1 MLQNIY
7 ELIWIFM
14 IYAFLGWCMEVA
26 YAALESGKFVNR
38 GFMNGPYCPIYG
50 FGVIIVV
57 LVLTPLKRN
66 LFLLFIGSLLLTSLL
81 EFITGYIL
89 EKIFHNQWWDYSDCP
104 FNIKGYVCLKF
115 SIYWGLGCV
124 FIMELVHPAIATFI
138 RKIPFRPGMVMITL
152 FAGVFAVDFW
162 ITVLTILKLNRY
174 LKRMDQI
181 AAHIHN
187 ISDEIG
193 ENIFENVTDLV
204 DRTEKFQAEHAD
216 LIEKVN
222 EKRNEFQGKKISI
235 TENLTEKADESKR
248 LYEEKKKQMEDLY
261 QEYKKLSESRKSGFI
276 RLLKAFPGMKSRENG
291 ETLEKLKN
299 VFRKD
304 ENL

>member
-1 MLQNIY
+1 MIQNFY

-26 YAALESGKFVNR
+26 YAALETGKFVNR

-50 FGVIIVV
+50 FGVILVV
-57 LVLTPLKRN
+57 IVLTPLKGN
-66 LFLLFIGSLLLTSLL
+66 LLLLFLGSFFLTSLL
-81 EFITGYIL
+81 EFVTGFIL

-115 SIYWGLGCV
+115 SVYWGLGCV
-124 FIMELVHPAIATFI
+124 FIMKLIHPMIVSFI
-138 RKIPFRPGMVMITL
+138 KKVPSDLGLVMI
-152 FAGVFAVDFW
+152 FFFVGIFIVDFW

-174 LKRMDQI
+174 LKRMDEI
-181 AAHIHN
+181 AVHIHR

-193 ENIFENVTDLV
+193 ENIFENVTDLL
-204 DRTEKFQAEHAD
+204 DRSEKFQMEHAE
-216 LIEKVN
+216 LIEKIN
-222 EKRNEFQGKKISI
+222 EKRSELEEKKISI
-235 TENLTEKADESKR
+235 TENLTERAIESKK
-248 LYEEKKKQMEDLY
+248 LYEEKKKKREDLY
-261 QEYKKLSESRKSGFI
+261 REYKKLFENRDSGI
-276 RLLKAFPGMKSRENG
+276 KRLLKAFPGMKSRENG

-304 ENL
+304 DL

>member
-1 MLQNIY
+1 MVQNFY
-7 ELIWIFM
+7 ELVWMFM

-26 YAALESGKFVNR
+26 YAALETGKFVNR

-57 LVLTPLKRN
+57 MVLTPLKRN
-66 LFLLFIGSLLLTSLL
+66 LFLLFLGSLLLTSML
-81 EFITGYIL
+81 EFVTGFIL

-124 FIMELVHPAIATFI
+124 FIMELIHPMIDSFI
-138 RKIPFRPGMVMITL
+138 KKIPFRPGSVMISL
-152 FAGVFAVDFW
+152 FAGIFAVDFW
-162 ITVLTILKLNRY
+162 ITVLTILKLNRH

-181 AAHIHN
+181 AARIHN

-193 ENIFENVTDLV
+193 ENIFESVTDLM
-204 DRTEKFQAEHAD
+204 DRTQKFQMEHAE

-222 EKRNEFQGKKISI
+222 ERRSEFQEKKVFIA
-235 TENLTEKADESKR
+235 ENLTGRTAESKK
-248 LYEEKKKQMEDLY
+248 LYEEKKRQMEDLY
-261 QEYKKLSESRKSGFI
+261 KEYKKLFESRERGFI

-299 VFRKD
+299 MFKKD
-304 ENL
+304 KE